1 MIRKELTILHK
12 DNYNSTGKLWMNPD
26 LRHQYIVAVRQED
39 HYEFMECHFEVWHNG
54 GNSITNDIICVN
66 TLGIIFPISQLYYEY
81 ENEYSLENIEICL
94 FDLNNEKDKKIL
106 EEISYEL
113 YLEYKQYNDF

>member
-12 DNYNSTGKLWMNPD
+12 DNYNSIGKLWMNPD
-26 LRHQYIVAVRQED
+26 LRKQCVVAVKQED

-94 FDLNNEKDKKIL
+94 FDPNDEKDKKIL

>member
-1 MIRKELTILHK
+1 MIKKKLTIWGGSIS
-12 DNYNSTGKLWMNPD
+12 STPVYMLNPD
-26 LRHQYIVAVRQED
+26 LRKQCVVAVRQED
-39 HYEFMECHFEVWHNG
+39 HYDFMECHFEVWHNG

-66 TLGIIFPISQLYYEY
+66 TLGIPFPISQLYYEY

-94 FDLNNEKDKKIL
+94 FDPNDEKDKKIL